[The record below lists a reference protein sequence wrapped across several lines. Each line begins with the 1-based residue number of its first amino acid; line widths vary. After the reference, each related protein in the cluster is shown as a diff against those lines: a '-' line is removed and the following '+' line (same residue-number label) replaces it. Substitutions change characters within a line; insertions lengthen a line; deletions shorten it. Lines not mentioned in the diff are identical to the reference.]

1 MPKRTVLIVDDE
13 LTLLRSLRD
22 ALRAQGGDMD
32 VLTAGRADEAL
43 ELMELTDVDLVVT
56 DLRMP
61 GQDGLSFIATV
72 THKYPKT
79 RCILMTAHGDTET
92 RNRSLSNGAV
102 SFIEKPFDLDKFLSE
117 VQRHLTPSGG
127 FTGRSLVGFSLLDIL
142 QLVSMSQQS
151 VTMTIRSGE
160 SVGSMYIEDGVLI
173 HAETDTGKTGAKA
186 AYEIVTWSDGDI
198 ASSRGVAQDARRTIN
213 IPLMNFLMEAAKHQ
227 DEVKRLKP
235 VEDLKSIVT
244 EFLQIEGVVAAAV
257 LFNETVTEIYG
268 ESRADGVP
276 RAAVGVGM
284 VNANNALR
292 GALAETE
299 SISGM
304 HELSASFPEC
314 TVLAVPLLD
323 NRFSAVLCL
332 AGVDRI
338 DEVRE
343 LFTTK
348 RGDLVTIL
356 SAYETQFD
364 LQNGGGLDALN
375 GLPDDIEQAFSSST
389 EESF

>member
-22 ALRAQGGDMD
+22 ALRAQGGEMD

-79 RCILMTAHGDTET
+79 RCILMTAYGDTET

-117 VQRHLTPSGG
+117 VNRHLTPSGG

-173 HAETDTGKTGAKA
+173 HAETDMGKSGAKA

-198 ASSRGVAQDARRTIN
+198 ASSRGVATDCKRTIN
-213 IPLMNFLMEAAKHQ
+213 IQLMNFLMEAAKHQ
-227 DEVKRLKP
+227 DEAKRLKP
-235 VEDLKSIVT
+235 IEDLANLVKEMVGPDGIT
-244 EFLQIEGVVAAAV
+244 ALTIIFAQTGA
-257 LFNETVTEIYG
+257 EICG
-268 ESRADGVP
+268 ESSDDALP
-276 RAAVGVGM
+276 RSAISAGM
-284 VNANNALR
+284 ANAYNALR
-292 GALAETE
+292 TTTSE
-299 SISGM
+299 SEYVSTTQ
-304 HELSASFPEC
+304 ELSAVFAEC
-314 TVLAVPLLD
+314 WAASVPLLEG
-323 NRFSAVLCL
+323 RFLAVMCVAETDHVNSARD
-332 AGVDRI
+332 A
-338 DEVRE
+338 
-343 LFTTK
+343 FTSK

-356 SAYETQFD
+356 SEYETQFP
-364 LQNGGGLDALN
+364 QEGGLSGLEDA
-375 GLPDDIEQAFSSST
+375 DFEQMFSEGS
-389 EESF
+389 

>member
-22 ALRAQGGDMD
+22 ALRAQAQGGDMD

-117 VQRHLTPSGG
+117 VNRHLTPSGG

-173 HAETDTGKTGAKA
+173 HAETDSGRTGAKA

-198 ASSRGVAQDARRTIN
+198 ASSRGVAPDARRTIN

-235 VEDLKSIVT
+235 VEDLKGIIT
-244 EFLQIEGVVAAAV
+244 EFLQVEGVVAAAI
-257 LFNETVTEIYG
+257 LFNQTVAEVYG
-268 ESRADGVP
+268 ESRAEGVP
-276 RAAVGVGM
+276 RAAIGAGM

-292 GALAETE
+292 NALSETG

-304 HELSASFPEC
+304 QEMQATFPEC
-314 TVLAVPLLD
+314 TAIAVPMLD

-332 AGVDRI
+332 GGAADLTKAK
-338 DEVRE
+338 E
-343 LFTTK
+343 LFTVK
-348 RGDLVTIL
+348 QGALVNIL
-356 SAYETQFD
+356 REYETQFD
-364 LQNGGGLDALN
+364 LQNGSGLDAIN
-375 GLPDDIEQAFSSST
+375 PDELEKAFLSAD
-389 EESF
+389 ESF

>member
-1 MPKRTVLIVDDE
+1 MAKRTVLIVDDE

-117 VQRHLTPSGG
+117 VHRHLTPSGG

-173 HAETDTGKTGAKA
+173 HAETDTGRTGAKA

-198 ASSRGVAQDARRTIN
+198 ASSRGVASDCKRTIN
-213 IPLMNFLMEAAKHQ
+213 IPLMSFLMEAAKHQ

-235 VEDLKSIVT
+235 VEDLKT
-244 EFLQIEGVVAAAV
+244 LLTGMLQSETLAAV
-257 LFNETVTEIYG
+257 SVHFNQTGAEIFGENHTEG
-268 ESRADGVP
+268 FP
-276 RAAVGVGM
+276 RAAVGMGM
-284 VNANNALR
+284 VNVHNTLR
-292 GALAETE
+292 DT
-299 SISGM
+299 M
-304 HELSASFPEC
+304 TTHEGFSAVQELTASFAESM
-314 TVLAVPLLD
+314 VLAVPLLEG
-323 NRFSAVLCL
+323 RFLAVMCL
-332 AGVDRI
+332 TDASHMA
-338 DEVRE
+338 EVKE
-343 LFTTK
+343 LFKAK
-348 RGDLVTIL
+348 RGDLVASL
-356 SAYETQFD
+356 SEYESQFD
-364 LQNGGGLDALN
+364 LQDGGLDAMN
-375 GLPDDIEQAFSSST
+375 FDSDIDRAFDSNTDDGF
-389 EESF
+389 

>member
-22 ALRAQGGDMD
+22 ALRAQGGDLD

-117 VQRHLTPSGG
+117 VHRHLAPTGG

-151 VTMTIRSGE
+151 VTMTIRSGA
-160 SVGSMYIEDGVLI
+160 SVGSMYIQDGVLI
-173 HAETDTGKTGAKA
+173 HAETDTGKVGAKA

-198 ASSRGVAQDARRTIN
+198 ASSRGVASDSRRTIN
-213 IPLMNFLMEAAKHQ
+213 IPLMNFLMEAAKYQ
-227 DEVKRLKP
+227 DEAKRLKP
-235 VEDLKSIVT
+235 VEDLKNVIT
-244 EFLQIEGVVAAAV
+244 GFLQANGILAVSV
-257 LFNETVTEIYG
+257 LFNQTGAEIYG
-268 ESRADGVP
+268 ESNNESIP
-276 RAAVGVGM
+276 RPTLGAGM
-284 VNANNALR
+284 VNAQNALR
-292 GALAETE
+292 GAMID
-299 SISGM
+299 SDISVAQ
-304 HELSASFPEC
+304 ELVASFLEYA
-314 TVLAVPLLD
+314 VLSLPLLE

-332 AGVDRI
+332 HNHDFVP
-338 DEVRE
+338 EVRE
-343 LFTTK
+343 LVAGK
-348 RGDLVTIL
+348 RGDLVSIL
-356 SAYETQFD
+356 TEYETQFD
-364 LQNGGGLDALN
+364 LQDGGGINLDFSDELESAFDSSIEE
-375 GLPDDIEQAFSSST
+375 GL
-389 EESF
+389 

>member
-117 VQRHLTPSGG
+117 VHRHLTPSSG

-173 HAETDTGKTGAKA
+173 HAETDSGKNGAKA

-235 VEDLKSIVT
+235 VEDLKTIIT
-244 EFLQIEGVVAAAV
+244 EFLQVEGVVAATV
-257 LFNETVTEIYG
+257 LFNQTVAEIYG

-276 RAAVGVGM
+276 RTVLGAAM

-292 GALAETE
+292 TSMAETE

-304 HELSASFPEC
+304 HELMATFPEC
-314 TVLAVPLLD
+314 TALAVPLLE
-323 NRFSAVLCL
+323 NRFSVVLCL
-332 AGVDRI
+332 AGVEQMT
-338 DEVRE
+338 EVKE
-343 LFTTK
+343 LLSTK
-348 RGDLVTIL
+348 RGDLVAIL
-356 SAYETQFD
+356 SEYETQFD
-364 LQNGGGLDALN
+364 PQSGSEFNGI
-375 GLPDDIEQAFSSST
+375 LPDELEAAFAINT
-389 EESF
+389 EDGF

>member
-117 VQRHLTPSGG
+117 VHRHLAPSGG

-173 HAETDTGKTGAKA
+173 HAETDSGKTGAKA

-235 VEDLKSIVT
+235 VEDLKSIIT
-244 EFLQIEGVVAAAV
+244 EFLQVEGVVAAAV
-257 LFNETVTEIYG
+257 LFNQTVAEVYG
-268 ESRADGVP
+268 ESRAEGVP
-276 RAAVGVGM
+276 RAIVGAAM
-284 VNANNALR
+284 VHATNALHSSM
-292 GALAETE
+292 AETE
-299 SISGM
+299 SISAM
-304 HELSASFPEC
+304 QELTATFPEC
-314 TVLAVPLLD
+314 TVLAIPLVD
-323 NRFSAVLCL
+323 NRFSAVMCM
-332 AGVDRI
+332 AGAENMI
-338 DEVRE
+338 EVKE
-343 LFTTK
+343 LLSHK
-348 RGDLVTIL
+348 RGDLVAIL
-356 SAYETQFD
+356 SEYENQFD
-364 LQNGGGLDALN
+364 LQSGSGFDGINLPGELD
-375 GLPDDIEQAFSSST
+375 DAFAINT
-389 EESF
+389 EDGF